1 MVKSAI
7 EYQKTL
13 GSPVGITHGFN
24 LEKPTDQHGFFINID
39 GHVHKAQLRL
49 SPSERLQ
56 LLEALEPSMLELRKK
71 MEEAKRLEEG
81 EPFILQ
87 YLHQFTQY
95 ILIIKGRVV
104 DVHANYAYFLTRNHL
119 EAYGI
124 TEEVEV
130 GPDGLLTEAQLKYA
144 INKMLVTGRFRASMT
159 QAQTQQ
165 LMKNFAM
172 SQDYTEPTPVNTRRD
187 SSGTL
192 VPTDDASKAC
202 FEKLRLAKESD
213 GGVIDF
219 APDFIGH
226 KNWKLISFG
235 VKAGSKGDTNQKL

>member
-39 GHVHKAQLRL
+39 VPSKFTFPIRFHEFRSCAQSTTPLE
-49 SPSERLQ
+49 PSERLQ
-56 LLEALEPSMLELRKK
+56 LLEALEPSMLELRK
-71 MEEAKRLEEG
+71 MEEAKRLEE
-81 EPFILQ
+81 
-87 YLHQFTQY
+87 
-95 ILIIKGRVV
+95 
-104 DVHANYAYFLTRNHL
+104 

>member
-71 MEEAKRLEEG
+71 MEEAKRLEE
-81 EPFILQ
+81 
-87 YLHQFTQY
+87 
-95 ILIIKGRVV
+95 
-104 DVHANYAYFLTRNHL
+104 